1 MAVPRRSSRLAKKS
15 RSRPPAVTAAQNILM
30 RRLSLSTMDHV
41 ESSDYGRYL
50 DLFKDGLT

>member
-1 MAVPRRSSRLAKKS
+1 MAVPHRSSRLAKKS
-15 RSRPPAVTAAQNILM
+15 QSRPPAVTAAQNILM